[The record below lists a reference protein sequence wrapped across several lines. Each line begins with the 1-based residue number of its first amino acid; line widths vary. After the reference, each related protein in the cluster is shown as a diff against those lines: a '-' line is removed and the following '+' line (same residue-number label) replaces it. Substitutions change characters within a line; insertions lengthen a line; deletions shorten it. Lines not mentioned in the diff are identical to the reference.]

1 MTQKKQNYYRYYFIL
16 KIKRGLQHSMADAL
30 NLKLFN
36 HKKGFITQ
44 FLKEEARYF
53 DPLRVFDKHKIL
65 MTVLNEEFSVQNF
78 TNKGAIEA
86 HFPLHQF
93 HLIKNIRVEWKKERA
108 MVLFDN
114 LKSKVTSKDLRPYNS
129 IAFYY
134 GCDLAYY
141 LNFNAVYTSY
151 LMILSFIGVILYA
164 LMFLLKYFFNKRKDA
179 ESTSTPLWMRAPFD
193 RLNNFLVPFYV
204 LFISIWVTV
213 AFEKWK
219 QREKEFAFIWNTL
232 NFEEKRVPRPTYKG
246 MYVIDD
252 VTKEVRLQDPFPT
265 RYRRWFTNIP
275 LLILAIG
282 LIAANFTFF
291 TYFTEWLSSDNRG
304 FTDFKKQLYLILCNV
319 LNGVII
325 FVFGLI
331 YNFVSVKAVRW
342 ENHRFENTKENSL
355 IIKTFAF
362 DFTLAYINLFYYS
375 IIKRNFN
382 LLANAFISIVITK
395 NLLFNFKTNIIP
407 WFRSYVQK
415 KFMLQK
421 WRKARVEIKRDFL
434 EKEGLGHLIVEGEV
448 FDEDTELTME
458 DNFNSLSEQKKQAL
472 IKFEKKLVL
481 QEQIERTMTMSQ
493 ISNLRLVWTNYAIQF
508 GYISFFSLA
517 FPMAPLI
524 GLLLNLF
531 DLQFSYFALTD
542 HIRRKLAVERGSI
555 GIWNHIFT
563 LMSFCS
569 LFVNLAILILDNDGI
584 KSLISIFTP
593 DVEHAEKYDI
603 AIYVAFAEHLIF
615 LLKFMLAL
623 SIQDVPKWVRDHL
636 EDREHKENIEIE
648 KLKKKYFE
656 YKNRDKLRNNVNIQN
671 NKELL
676 KDNLIG
682 ILGPNTAPNIN
693 RNFEEDGD
701 QAIKKPANSNP
712 FANLLGKK
720 FGA

>member
-1 MTQKKQNYYRYYFIL
+1 MTQKKKNYYRYYFIL

-151 LMILSFIGVILYA
+151 LMILSFIGVFLYA

-232 NFEEKRVPRPTYKG
+232 NFEEKRVPRATYKG

-252 VTKEVRLQDPFPT
+252 VTKKVRLQDPFPT

-275 LLILAIG
+275 LFILAIG
-282 LIAANFTFF
+282 LIAANFAFF
-291 TYFTEWLSSDNRG
+291 TYFTAWLGSDARG
-304 FTDFKKQLYLILCNV
+304 FTEFKKQLYLILCNV

-331 YNFVSVKAVRW
+331 YNFVCVKAVRW

-395 NLLFNFKTNIIP
+395 NLLFNIKTNIIP

-415 KFMLQK
+415 KFMMQK
-421 WRKARVEIKRDFL
+421 WRKARVVIKREFL

-448 FDEDTELTME
+448 FNEDTELTMKQ
-458 DNFNSLSEQKKQAL
+458 NYQSLTLQKQEAL
-472 IKFEKKLVL
+472 IKFEKKLIL

-603 AIYVAFAEHLIF
+603 AIYIAFAEHLIF

-623 SIQDVPKWVRDHL
+623 SIQDVPKWVQDHL

-656 YKNRDKLRNNVNIQN
+656 YKNREKLRQNSNIQG

-676 KDNLIG
+676 RDNLIG
-682 ILGPNTAPNIN
+682 ILDQNAAPNLN
-693 RNFEEDGD
+693 RNFDEDGD
-701 QAIKKPANSNP
+701 RAIEKPANSNP